1 MIEGQI
7 TGSELLIANEHAVVA
22 PVEDQVGIKSTGT
35 VIHEDARLL
44 VAGAT
49 LNHFKDDVLQAGG
62 LSNLPVNTGSTSSRH
77 GCNVN
82 DKIAYLTIE
91 VILIGVPV
99 ISVRVWVRIDDGN
112 AREAGRCFD
121 CGNTNRIAD
130 ELCVIVLDDRRAD
143 EVCSRWKVHK
153 SRGYCS
159 GIAAL
164 TAAVAI
170 SNGSVDCCGVVCG
183 AISSCAIVLDITE
196 DFVGRVAECH
206 SALPLDVGNPVR

>member
-7 TGSELLIANEHAVVA
+7 SRSELLVSDEHAVVA
-22 PVEDQVGIKSTGT
+22 PVEDQIRVESTRT

-62 LSNLPVNTGSTSSRH
+62 LSNLPVNTGSASSRH

-82 DKIAYLTIE
+82 DKIAYLAIKI
-91 VILIGVPV
+91 ILIRVP
-99 ISVRVWVRIDDGN
+99 IITVRVWVRIDDGN
-112 AREAGRCFD
+112 AREAGRCFE
-121 CGNTNRIAD
+121 CGNTNRVAD

-143 EVCSRWKVHK
+143 EVCSRWKVHQ
-153 SRGYCS
+153 SRGYCG

-170 SNGSVDCCGVVCG
+170 SNGSVDCCGVVRG
-183 AISSCAIVLDITE
+183 AISSRAIVLDITE
-196 DFVGRVAECH
+196 DFVGRVAERY
-206 SALPLDVGNPVR
+206 STLPLDVGHPVR